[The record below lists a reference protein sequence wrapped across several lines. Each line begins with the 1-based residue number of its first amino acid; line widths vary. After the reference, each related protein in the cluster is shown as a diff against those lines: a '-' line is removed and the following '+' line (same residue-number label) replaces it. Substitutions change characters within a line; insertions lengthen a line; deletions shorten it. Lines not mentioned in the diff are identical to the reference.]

1 MGIVTGLLPG
11 EQAYPRPD
19 FSRASQA
26 DRSWCHPKVALIVFG
41 DWLRWAYRGGSMPG
55 ATSPWRV
62 NDVVAYD
69 LMRAAAGRA
78 MALLSAVAQSG
89 DSAADARRELARLRL
104 EVLAVDAYDR
114 AAVAAIAARIEQ
126 RIRELEGHLS

>member
-1 MGIVTGLLPG
+1 
-11 EQAYPRPD
+11 
-19 FSRASQA
+19 
-26 DRSWCHPKVALIVFG
+26 
-41 DWLRWAYRGGSMPG
+41 MPG

-69 LMRAAAGRA
+69 LMREAAARA
-78 MALLSAVAQSG
+78 MALLSAAAQSAEYG
-89 DSAADARRELARLRL
+89 DARRELARLRR

-114 AAVAAIAARIEQ
+114 AAVAGVSARIDQ

>member
-1 MGIVTGLLPG
+1 
-11 EQAYPRPD
+11 
-19 FSRASQA
+19 
-26 DRSWCHPKVALIVFG
+26 
-41 DWLRWAYRGGSMPG
+41 MPG

-69 LMRAAAGRA
+69 LMREAAARA
-78 MALLSAVAQSG
+78 MALLSAAAQSG
-89 DSAADARRELARLRL
+89 DPGADARRELARLRR

-114 AAVAAIAARIEQ
+114 AAVAAVSARIDQ